1 MHPEEYEWSIRMQF
15 KQTLSQVF
23 KQDLNFGINVA
34 KLNNVS
40 VVAYIALDTGH
51 GPRTVC

>member
-1 MHPEEYEWSIRMQF
+1 MHEVDMNGELEMQF

-23 KQDLNFGINVA
+23 KQDLKFGINVA

-40 VVAYIALDTGH
+40 VVAYIGLSHYCDWTWS
-51 GPRTVC
+51 